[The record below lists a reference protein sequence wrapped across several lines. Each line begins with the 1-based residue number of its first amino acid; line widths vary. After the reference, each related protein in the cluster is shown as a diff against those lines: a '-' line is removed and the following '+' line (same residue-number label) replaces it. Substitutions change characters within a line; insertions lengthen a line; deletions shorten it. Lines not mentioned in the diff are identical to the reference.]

1 MQILMSPQK
10 ANKILHKFLI
20 STCITNFFQ
29 IVDLLVRYLK
39 AKPSNFGQS
48 EVAQQVFVQAYIVL
62 ETYLLGDSR
71 KNELYFAK
79 HIQYFSTQFEELVS
93 FMK

>member
-1 MQILMSPQK
+1 M
-10 ANKILHKFLI
+10 
-20 STCITNFFQ
+20 
-29 IVDLLVRYLK
+29 LVRYLM

-48 EVAQQVFVQAYIVL
+48 EIAQQVFVQAYIVL

-79 HIQYFSTQFEELVS
+79 HIKYFNTQYEEPVSLIKQFQVINLTPN
-93 FMK
+93 